1 MIEDSVDNDD
11 DEPPHDLV
19 DSLSDEDTP
28 DVPLAVAKQKSLRKR
43 RVDLQQA
50 KTSTDADPIDDTHDL
65 TIESIWGSLPSADDD
80 RRVGH
85 AVKNTSRAAGAVE
98 TLGSGRQP
106 SES

>member
-1 MIEDSVDNDD
+1 MACVR
-11 DEPPHDLV
+11 
-19 DSLSDEDTP
+19 
-28 DVPLAVAKQKSLRKR
+28 QKSLRKR
-43 RVDLQQA
+43 R
-50 KTSTDADPIDDTHDL
+50 ADVQRAEVFADFHPNDDTHDL